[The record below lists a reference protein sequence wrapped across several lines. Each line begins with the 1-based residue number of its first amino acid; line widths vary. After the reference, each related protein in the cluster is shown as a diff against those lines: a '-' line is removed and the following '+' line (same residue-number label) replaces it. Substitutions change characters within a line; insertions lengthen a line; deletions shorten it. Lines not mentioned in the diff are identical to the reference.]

1 MAEPTILMH
10 ASALAQAL
18 PPIAAG
24 LRRSRSP
31 AHQAIVLG
39 CAVSIAGDA
48 VQLLLAMQN
57 INNFWVS
64 YAVTPLVGAAFLFGL
79 AAWQL
84 TYLERLTLRL
94 AIPMYVVAHF
104 TLALLTEDLRH
115 FSRYAAPLHSLIIL
129 VAALWTLIRRSFAQS
144 EQPHLESDWFW
155 VAGGLAIYGAASAA
169 FGPVASILMRDRIDL
184 VVAAVNVRSALHIL
198 SFAAIAWGLQCR
210 HPAKLSGPSSSP
222 LRSA

>member
-1 MAEPTILMH
+1 MPSPTLLMH
-10 ASALAQAL
+10 LGALSQAL
-18 PPIAAG
+18 PPIAAWM
-24 LRRSRSP
+24 RRSRSP

-48 VQLLLAMQN
+48 IQLLLAKGG

-64 YAVTPLVGAAFLFGL
+64 YTFTPLAGAAFLFGL
-79 AAWQL
+79 AAWQV

-94 AIPMYVVAHF
+94 AIPIYVVAHF
-104 TLALLTEDLRH
+104 SLVLLTEDVRH
-115 FSRYAAPLHSLIIL
+115 FSRFVAPLHSLIVLI
-129 VAALWTLIRRSFAQS
+129 AALWTLMRRSFAQS

-184 VVAAVNVRSALHIL
+184 VVAAINVRSALYVL
-198 SFAAIAWGLQCR
+198 SFTAIAWGIQCR

>member
-1 MAEPTILMH
+1 MH

-24 LRRSRSP
+24 LRRSHSP

-48 VQLLLAMQN
+48 LQLLLAMQN

-64 YAVTPLVGAAFLFGL
+64 YTVTPLAGAAFLFGL

-94 AIPMYVVAHF
+94 AIPIYVVAHF

-129 VAALWTLIRRSFAQS
+129 IAALWTLIRRSFASS
-144 EQPHLESDWFW
+144 EQPLLQSDWFW
-155 VAGGLAIYGAASAA
+155 VAGGLAIYGATSAA

-184 VVAAVNVRSALHIL
+184 VVAAVNVRAAFHIL
-198 SFAAIAWGLQCR
+198 SFVAIAWGVQCR

-222 LRSA
+222 LPSA

>member
-1 MAEPTILMH
+1 MHMA
-10 ASALAQAL
+10 ALSQAL

-48 VQLLLAMQN
+48 IQLLLAMQN

-64 YAVTPLVGAAFLFGL
+64 YTFTPLVGAAFLFGL

-94 AIPMYVVAHF
+94 AIPIYVVAHF
-104 TLALLTEDLRH
+104 ALALLTEDLRD
-115 FSRYAAPLHSLIIL
+115 FSRFAAPLHSLIIL
-129 VAALWTLIRRSFAQS
+129 VAALWTLVRRSFAPS
-144 EQPHLESDWFW
+144 EQPHLQSDWFW

-184 VVAAVNVRSALHIL
+184 VVAAVNVRAAFHIL
-198 SFAAIAWGLQCR
+198 SFAAIAWGVQCR

>member
-39 CAVSIAGDA
+39 CAVSIAADA
-48 VQLLLAMQN
+48 IQLLLSRQG

-64 YAVTPLVGAAFLFGL
+64 YTFTPLAGAAFLFGL

-94 AIPMYVVAHF
+94 AIPIYVVAHF
-104 TLALLTEDLRH
+104 TLVLLTEDVRH
-115 FSRYAAPLHSLIIL
+115 FSSFVGPLHSLILLI
-129 VAALWTLIRRSFAQS
+129 AALWTLVRRSFAQS
-144 EQPHLESDWFW
+144 EQPHLQSDWFW

-169 FGPVASILMRDRIDL
+169 FGPVASILMRDRVDL
-184 VVAAVNVRSALHIL
+184 VVAAINVRSALYIL
-198 SFAAIAWGLQCR
+198 SFTAIAWGVQCR
-210 HPAKLSGPSSSP
+210 HPAKLSGPSLSP
-222 LRSA
+222 PRSA